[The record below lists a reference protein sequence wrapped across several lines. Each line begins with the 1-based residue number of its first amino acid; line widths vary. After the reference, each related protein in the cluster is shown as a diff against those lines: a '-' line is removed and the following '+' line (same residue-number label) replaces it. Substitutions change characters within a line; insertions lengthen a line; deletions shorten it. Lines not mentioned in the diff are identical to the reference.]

1 MLTLAFD
8 TSSSQ
13 GGVAVL
19 DDSKLLS
26 RIVWEREG
34 SHGELLT
41 PAIEQ
46 SLKNAQVKPEALDL
60 IALGHGPGSFTGVR
74 IAVNAAR
81 ALAYANETPLMAFD
95 STEIL
100 AAGVAQHEFPVL
112 ALIDAQ
118 KNLLFAS
125 SFSWRDGAWERT
137 SALETLELE
146 ALIARLHEPHICV
159 GDGYLEFAELI
170 PNDAKDRFVRR
181 QGLSDHPL
189 PEVIGQL
196 AVRSRGKRP
205 ALSWR
210 ELQALYIR
218 ASGAEETLEAK
229 RKRTDPSER

>member
-8 TSSSQ
+8 TSSAQ

-81 ALAYANETPLMAFD
+81 ALAYANKTPIMAFD
-95 STEIL
+95 TTEIL
-100 AAGVAQHEFPVL
+100 AAGVAQHDLPVL

-125 SFSWRDGAWERT
+125 SFTWRDGAWERT
-137 SALETLELE
+137 ASLETLELE
-146 ALIARLHEPHICV
+146 TLITRLKDPHVCV

-170 PNDAKDRFVRR
+170 PTEAKRLFVRPE
-181 QGLSDHPL
+181 GLSDFPL

-196 AVRSRGKRP
+196 AAHAHGKQP
-205 ALSWR
+205 ALSWQ

-218 ASGAEETLEAK
+218 ASGAEETLEA
-229 RKRTDPSER
+229 RRNRS

>member
-8 TSSSQ
+8 TSSSK

-19 DDSKLLS
+19 DDSRVLS

-46 SLKNAQVKPEALDL
+46 ALKDAQIKPDALDL
-60 IALGHGPGSFTGVR
+60 IAIGHGPGSFTGVR

-81 ALAYANETPLMAFD
+81 ALGYANTTPIMAFD
-95 STEIL
+95 TAEIL
-100 AAGVAQHEFPVL
+100 AAGVNHHDLPVL
-112 ALIDAQ
+112 ALINAQ

-125 SFSWRDGAWERT
+125 AFSWRDGGWQRQ
-137 SALETLELE
+137 SPLETLELE
-146 ALIARLHEPHICV
+146 TLIASLKEAHLCV

-170 PNDAKDRFVRR
+170 PAEAKTLFARR
-181 QGLSDHPL
+181 EGLSDFPL
-189 PEVIGQL
+189 PEVIGML
-196 AVRSRGKRP
+196 AAQSNGKRP
-205 ALSWR
+205 ALRWQ

-229 RKRTDPSER
+229 RKKS